1 MAGEGATAIL
11 ARHAAQVRFEDLPP
25 GAVRAAKRS
34 LIDAIGVS
42 LAASGLGEGCAAFAD
57 EAREAGQGPCTV
69 LGFGFTAPPLAAAL
83 ANGALAHALDFEDV
97 YDGAP
102 IHPNAALVPAA
113 LAVAE
118 AKGGVS
124 GPDLLAALA
133 VGCDLVCRLG
143 LALRTNPDAKGFY
156 PPPILGSFGAAA
168 AAGRVL
174 GLTAAQMEDA
184 FALTLGQAIASSQF
198 KTTPDSMVRAVRDAF
213 AAHAGALS
221 ARLASRGVRGF
232 EGAFEGKAG
241 FYALYGG
248 GDFDA
253 AVLLGD
259 LGKRFEGERVGFKP
273 WPACRGTHAA
283 IEGALALA
291 EAHNLRPDDIAE
303 VVLTGAAL
311 MTMLAEPVAQKQAPA
326 TAIDAKF
333 SLPFT
338 VAVALVHRE
347 VTLER
352 YFAPGLADREVLKL
366 AKRVR
371 FEVEERFTGLA
382 ASVAGTIAIRLTNG
396 RVLKASRISPLG
408 APDNP
413 LSDEDLRGKFLA
425 CAAHA
430 ARPVDAEAFLARVE
444 ALESA
449 ADVSG
454 LLTGP

>member
-25 GAVRAAKRS
+25 AAVRAAKRS
-34 LIDAIGVS
+34 LIDAVGVS
-42 LAASGLGEGCAAFAD
+42 LAASSLGEGCAAFAD
-57 EAREAGQGPCTV
+57 EAREAGQGPATV
-69 LGFGFTAPPLAAAL
+69 LGFGFKAPPLAAAL

-102 IHPNAALVPAA
+102 IHPNAALIPAA

-118 AKGGVS
+118 ARGAVS
-124 GPDLLAALA
+124 GRDLLAALA
-133 VGCDLVCRLG
+133 VGCDIVCRLG
-143 LALRTNPDAKGFY
+143 LALKQNPDARGFY
-156 PPPILGSFGAAA
+156 PPPILGAFGAAA

-174 GLTAAQMEDA
+174 GLTAVQMEDA
-184 FALTLGQAIASSQF
+184 FALTLGQATASSQF

-221 ARLASRGVRGF
+221 ARLAARGVRGF

-248 GDFDA
+248 GDFDRDI
-253 AVLLGD
+253 LLGD
-259 LGKRFEGERVGFKP
+259 LGVRFEGEQVGFKP

-283 IEGALALA
+283 IESALAL
-291 EAHNLRPDDIAE
+291 RPGLAIGDIAE
-303 VVLTGAAL
+303 VVVTGAPL
-311 MTMLAEPVAQKQAPA
+311 MTMLAAPIAQKQAPA

-338 VAVALVHRE
+338 VAVALVHGE

-352 YFAPGLADREVLKL
+352 YFAPGLADPAVLAL
-366 AKRVR
+366 AARIR
-371 FEVEERFTGLA
+371 FEVDDSVQGLA
-382 ASVAGTIAIRLTNG
+382 AAVAGSIRIVLTDG
-396 RVLKASRISPLG
+396 RVLQASRTSPLG

-413 LSDEDLRGKFLA
+413 ISDEDLRAKFLA
-425 CAAHA
+425 CAAYA
-430 ARPVDAEAFLARVE
+430 ARPVDGQAFLERVDG
-444 ALESA
+444 LEDS

-454 LLTGP
+454 LLSGL